1 MDTDTVLFIYCI
13 DRLVDMFVGV
23 RSACI
28 VHGFV
33 NVGLHINA
41 NNNVQQ
47 NLHHT
52 EVLVRG

>member
-33 NVGLHINA
+33 NVGLHMNA
-41 NNNVQQ
+41 KNVQQ

-52 EVLVRG
+52 EVLVGG